1 MLIIKDNANDITN
14 NLSIICPNSS
24 FSNYLYKKK
33 NRTIIIYYKN
43 DYYEPLITF
52 TENSNKKVIQKFFKL
67 NQQDTP
73 IYNILVKLNN
83 NILSRCNYNY
93 KNEKYDFKENI
104 DIYGLLT
111 LHQKELTEN
120 NIEIIQQIINYDNKV
135 IGIYAKYNNYKE
147 NIFIPLKPSAIHPD
161 YDYDLIHDELW
172 NSYVNTKK
180 ILREIHQIIPRIEC
194 NPIYKIVEDNMIVG
208 IITGSNQFVKLN
220 EIVPDTREDD
230 IELLP
235 GFDETKI
242 DKMLINHD
250 ENRDIIRNK
259 VIHFLNLENHFY
271 IAYIN
276 SIKVFIHDKKNIKLK
291 KDIENIITRLNTEEM
306 EILYNELYSIIEKI
320 TLNNFEFNSFK
331 DDELINL
338 HEIELCN
345 NKDEKKIYC
354 LFENDK
360 NKLILPIKNLY
371 NGESN
376 LVKYVSDLTHDLL
389 FNNTFQ
395 SKVLKNLQT
404 IVNENIPLR
413 INENEI
419 LLIESMIKKYYSSIK
434 RKSSKY
440 ISNKVFEE
448 MVPSDILKL
457 VEHKLLNMED
467 EPEEDVEEET
477 EEEKEEEVKKLTPII
492 EEENVEKIPGP
503 EPQEEQEQE
512 NKVKTPSP
520 EPQEEEQENKVKT
533 PSPEPQEEEQE
544 NKAKTPSPEPQEEEQ
559 ENVVKIPSPEPQ
571 EEQEQ
576 ENKSKNT

>member
-1 MLIIKDNANDITN
+1 M
-14 NLSIICPNSS
+14 
-24 FSNYLYKKK
+24 
-33 NRTIIIYYKN
+33 
-43 DYYEPLITF
+43 
-52 TENSNKKVIQKFFKL
+52 
-67 NQQDTP
+67 
-73 IYNILVKLNN
+73 
-83 NILSRCNYNY
+83 
-93 KNEKYDFKENI
+93 
-104 DIYGLLT
+104 
-111 LHQKELTEN
+111 
-120 NIEIIQQIINYDNKV
+120 
-135 IGIYAKYNNYKE
+135 
-147 NIFIPLKPSAIHPD
+147 
-161 YDYDLIHDELW
+161 W

-180 ILREIHQIIPRIEC
+180 ILREIYQIIPRIEC

-320 TLNNFEFNSFK
+320 TLDNFEFNSFK

-492 EEENVEKIPGP
+492 EEENVEKITRPRTSRRTRT
-503 EPQEEQEQE
+503 E

-576 ENKSKNT
+576 ENKAKTPSPEPQEEEEEEEQEITPSPEPQEEEEEEEEQEITPSPEPQEEEEQENEVKTPSPEPQEEQEKTPISPPKHMEEIDKVLEEIDDPENIQQNEENELDNSKSSNVSEYKIKYNKQKGKSIN